1 MDAGHTEVCFW
12 RAGHRGE
19 MERFVLVAEFFRN
32 LGSQELGI
40 KVEVLGTMILREVGG
55 T

>member
-1 MDAGHTEVCFW
+1 MLDTLFEVCFW

-19 MERFVLVAEFFRN
+19 VERLVLVAEFF
-32 LGSQELGI
+32 QEFGESESGI